1 MALFPFKRLGHSF
14 VVSAHQRFEVER
26 ERRSNQNVRLI
37 LERLKER
44 VMNFVDMSNPDAIRK
59 AEHYIRA
66 LNAQLQEC
74 DRTDEFITLMDE
86 SPAARLPQRP

>member
-1 MALFPFKRLGHSF
+1 
-14 VVSAHQRFEVER
+14 
-26 ERRSNQNVRLI
+26 
-37 LERLKER
+37 
-44 VMNFVDMSNPDAIRK
+44 MNFVDMSNPDAIRK